1 MRVANLAVR
10 FLLELVAL
18 AALGY
23 WGAHT
28 GAGAQRVVLAVAA
41 PVAAGVVWGRWC
53 APRSPRRLA
62 PLPRT
67 IVEATV
73 FGLAAAGLVAAGQ
86 ATAAIIFVV
95 VAAANWA
102 LLFAWRQDP

>member
-1 MRVANLAVR
+1 M
-10 FLLELVAL
+10 
-18 AALGY
+18 
-23 WGAHT
+23 
-28 GAGAQRVVLAVAA
+28 VLAVAA

-53 APRSPRRLA
+53 APRSPRRLRRSA
-62 PLPRT
+62 RT

>member
-1 MRVANLAVR
+1 M
-10 FLLELVAL
+10 
-18 AALGY
+18 
-23 WGAHT
+23 
-28 GAGAQRVVLAVAA
+28 
-41 PVAAGVVWGRWC
+41 
-53 APRSPRRLA
+53 
-62 PLPRT
+62 
-67 IVEATV
+67 